1 MKSLIPVLFL
11 IVFFTF
17 SCSHSDKVVIN
28 GSVSSLVE
36 DDMVYLEE
44 LKVNSNNEIV
54 DSSKVRSS
62 GKFRNQVDIEVPGFY
77 QLVFK
82 SGPSL
87 SLILSPGEKIKISAD
102 MNNFYDTKVIEGSP
116 NSIRVNELHDSL
128 RATIKV
134 LNEIRDANEMLTTDD
149 AESQNEKKL
158 LAEKFLNIKKSYHKY
173 SMIFMLEDLTA
184 LSNIAALYQE
194 YAPGEYV
201 FNNMKDIQFFKLV
214 SDSLIKYYPDISFV
228 KTLRNNYNSMM
239 TDYNVRRLFQNSK
252 PVSKGIPDVILPDP
266 SGKSIALSS
275 LKGKLVLLAFWSVS
289 QPESV
294 DNMMELKKIYSKYH
308 QYGFEIYQV
317 SIDNSMNNWKK
328 AVKFEEIPWFSVCD
342 TTYPNSPV
350 QYIYNVNSLPM
361 NYLLDREQ
369 EEILAKNVS
378 PDVLE
383 RSLPHLLNL

>member
-1 MKSLIPVLFL
+1 
-11 IVFFTF
+11 
-17 SCSHSDKVVIN
+17 
-28 GSVSSLVE
+28 
-36 DDMVYLEE
+36 
-44 LKVNSNNEIV
+44 
-54 DSSKVRSS
+54 
-62 GKFRNQVDIEVPGFY
+62 
-77 QLVFK
+77 
-82 SGPSL
+82 
-87 SLILSPGEKIKISAD
+87 
-102 MNNFYDTKVIEGSP
+102 
-116 NSIRVNELHDSL
+116 
-128 RATIKV
+128 
-134 LNEIRDANEMLTTDD
+134 
-149 AESQNEKKL
+149 
-158 LAEKFLNIKKSYHKY
+158 
-173 SMIFMLEDLTA
+173 
-184 LSNIAALYQE
+184 
-194 YAPGEYV
+194 
-201 FNNMKDIQFFKLV
+201 
-214 SDSLIKYYPDISFV
+214 
-228 KTLRNNYNSMM
+228 M